1 MPRASSR
8 EQILERAVQLASI
21 HGLEGLS
28 IGALAQDIGMSKGGI
43 CAHFH
48 AKLELQ
54 LATVERA
61 AQIMQNAVVMP
72 SLKAAPGKARLE
84 ALNDAWF
91 DYLDARIF
99 EGGCFF
105 TNAMLELDGLELLEV
120 REMVVS
126 QYNRLLDFVEK
137 NAREAIDRQ
146 EFRSDLETN
155 RFALEWIGVKLGAIL
170 WRGLDRA
177 NNPAREASSALLRRV
192 SNRKS
197 SRQKI

>member
-8 EQILERAVQLASI
+8 EQILERAVQLASV

-61 AQIMQNAVVMP
+61 AQVMQNVVIVP

-84 ALNDAWF
+84 ALDAAWF
-91 DYLDARIF
+91 NYLDQRIF
-99 EGGCFF
+99 LGGCFF
-105 TNAMLELDGLELLEV
+105 TNAVLELDGLELPEV
-120 REMVVS
+120 REAVIAH
-126 QYNRLLDFVEK
+126 YNRLLDFVEK
-137 NAREAIDRQ
+137 NAREAIEKN

-170 WRGLDRA
+170 WRGLTRE
-177 NNPAREASSALLRRV
+177 NNPAREASSALMRRV
-192 SNRKS
+192 SNRKLS
-197 SRQKI
+197 K

>member
-8 EQILERAVQLASI
+8 EQILERAVQLASV

-61 AQIMQNAVVMP
+61 AQVMQNVVVVP

-84 ALNDAWF
+84 ALDAAWF
-91 DYLDARIF
+91 NYLDQRIF
-99 EGGCFF
+99 LGGCFF
-105 TNAMLELDGLELLEV
+105 TNAVLELDGLELPEV
-120 REMVVS
+120 RQAVIA

-137 NAREAIDRQ
+137 NAHEAIEKN

-170 WRGLDRA
+170 WRGLARE

-192 SNRKS
+192 SNRKLS
-197 SRQKI
+197 K

>member
-8 EQILERAVQLASI
+8 EQILERAVQLASV

-61 AQIMQNAVVMP
+61 AQVMQNVVIVP

-84 ALNDAWF
+84 ALDAAWF
-91 DYLDARIF
+91 NYLDQRIF
-99 EGGCFF
+99 LGGCFF
-105 TNAMLELDGLELLEV
+105 TNAVLELDGLELPEV
-120 REMVVS
+120 REAVIAH
-126 QYNRLLDFVEK
+126 YNRLLDFVEK
-137 NAREAIDRQ
+137 NAREAIEKN

-170 WRGLDRA
+170 WRGLTRE

-192 SNRKS
+192 SNRKLS
-197 SRQKI
+197 K

>member
-1 MPRASSR
+1 MPRASNR
-8 EQILERAVQLASI
+8 EQILERAVQLASVQ
-21 HGLEGLS
+21 GLEGLS
-28 IGALAQDIGMSKGGI
+28 IGALARDIGMSKGGI

-61 AQIMQNAVVMP
+61 AQIMQNAVVIP

-84 ALNDAWF
+84 ALDDAWF

-105 TNAMLELDGLELLEV
+105 TNAVLELDGLELIEV
-120 REMVVS
+120 RQAVTA
-126 QYNRLLDFVEK
+126 QYNRLLDFVEQNAHVAIAK
-137 NAREAIDRQ
+137 N

-170 WRGLDRA
+170 WRGLARE

-192 SNRKS
+192 SNRKKS
-197 SRQKI
+197 N